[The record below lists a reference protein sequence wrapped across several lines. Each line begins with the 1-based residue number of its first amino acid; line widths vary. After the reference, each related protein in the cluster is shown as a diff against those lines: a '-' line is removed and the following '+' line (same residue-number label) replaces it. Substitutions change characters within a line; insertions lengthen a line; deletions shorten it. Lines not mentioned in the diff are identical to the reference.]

1 MRSPGAVTHPGWGDS
16 RVSNGDLSVPAGSQS
31 SSRLVDVGHEN
42 DRRKTKFGISKGNSA
57 STRNDFDPM
66 VGDSVLMADFR
77 YDLQQQK
84 RFSNR
89 QVSANADGLQANV
102 PLVGG
107 SVPNSQGL
115 TMDPRQLSNSSQ
127 VPTYHPY
134 FTDGVQAHA
143 IDYKNTPVEK
153 LSSPNRAPVPPVA
166 TPPRH
171 VLETALKSR
180 NNVPYPPTNT
190 QIQMRNMR
198 GNMIAMMEER
208 LAPKRTRPS
217 GKRYNTRKSA

>member
-1 MRSPGAVTHPGWGDS
+1 MYSTAYSAGSGLPYQGPPITIAWCGHAPHWGDS

-134 FTDGVQAHA
+134 FTDGVQAH
-143 IDYKNTPVEK
+143 DSNYKNTPVEK
-153 LSSPNRAPVPPVA
+153 LSSPNRHLYRPLPRPLA
-166 TPPRH
+166 TCW
-171 VLETALKSR
+171 
-180 NNVPYPPTNT
+180 
-190 QIQMRNMR
+190 
-198 GNMIAMMEER
+198 R
-208 LAPKRTRPS
+208 LH
-217 GKRYNTRKSA
+217 